1 MFAVDSLELAE
12 KRGDRAEY
20 ERIVTKTL
28 VHSDSLIAAYRGT
41 ARSPRAQAF
50 INKALDEMM
59 GVGHEGHHVMPGTQL
74 VWTFAQ
80 AEQLVLVAT
89 AVIPSGALKVRR
101 RGILALPVER
111 PSRPGRGKDSSLR
124 SE

>member
-59 GVGHEGHHVMPGTQL
+59 GVGHEGHHVMPGTQS
-74 VWTFAQ
+74 A
-80 AEQLVLVAT
+80 
-89 AVIPSGALKVRR
+89 
-101 RGILALPVER
+101 GILTSHTLAGVYRKRAWTYR
-111 PSRPGRGKDSSLR
+111 PTTAI
-124 SE
+124 